1 MKRTISA
8 MEARRKLGEL
18 LEGVY
23 YRGDEVIIERG
34 GKPMAAVLPIER
46 LYAIDAARKRLGA
59 LLDDIHSRLVD
70 PPLSEDEAM
79 ELALEA
85 QRWARGQ
92 MVAQKSNSKRLA

>member
-18 LEGVY
+18 LEGVF

-46 LYAIDAARKRLGA
+46 LHAIDAARREARELLGQIQQHA
-59 LLDDIHSRLVD
+59 D
-70 PPLSEDEAM
+70 PMTEQEAM
-79 ELALEA
+79 KLADEVVKDV
-85 QRWARGQ
+85 RR
-92 MVAQKSNSKRLA
+92 KRRAEKAKRSA